1 MGKSRTGR
9 PLLGFTLIELMVTV
23 AIVAILAAIAYPS
36 FIEQIRKSRR
46 ADAKTGLNLAA
57 QNIERDYTLNNS
69 YASAVAT
76 VLGAS
81 GVQSPERHYQIT
93 VNSSTATTY
102 TIDAAPQ
109 APQNKDLA
117 CATFRLDNI
126 GNKSVTGTR
135 PATECW

>member
-109 APQNKDLA
+109 VPQNQDLA